1 MGGQWRLRTSIWGF
15 KNEVLRV
22 SHFPNYSKLRTST
35 PPNLHF
41 FKEAGSKV
49 GWHWMYQVVF
59 LSSKVHLV
67 FKVLLAIKVMSN
79 VLFASKV
86 FLVSKGL
93 AEMVSVF

>member
-1 MGGQWRLRTSIWGF
+1 
-15 KNEVLRV
+15 
-22 SHFPNYSKLRTST
+22 
-35 PPNLHF
+35 
-41 FKEAGSKV
+41 
-49 GWHWMYQVVF
+49 MYHVVF

-67 FKVLLAIKVMSN
+67 FKVVLAITVMSN